1 METPNGRQEQVER
14 HAATSL
20 RFIVQSQEELQ
31 SGDTLQASEKA
42 WGAAAHAMKAAAESR
57 GWEHRTHRLLFDVA
71 ARIADE
77 TGDPEL
83 FGLFKE
89 ASALHQNFYE
99 GWESDYTVQKSIERV
114 KRLVEKMEAL
124 RLQANGKSQG
134 VSG

>member
-1 METPNGRQEQVER
+1 MASPNGRQERVER
-14 HAATSL
+14 HTATSL
-20 RFIVQSQEELQ
+20 RFITQSQDEFAK
-31 SGDTLQASEKA
+31 GDMLQASEKA

-57 GWEHRTHRLLFDVA
+57 GWRHGTHRLLFDAA

-77 TGDPEL
+77 AGDPDL

-124 RLQANGKSQG
+124 RLRSTPS
-134 VSG
+134 V

>member
-1 METPNGRQEQVER
+1 MSSPNGRQERIER
-14 HAATSL
+14 HAAVSL
-20 RFIVQSQEELQ
+20 RFIDQSQAELDK
-31 SGDTLQASEKA
+31 GDTLQASEKA
-42 WGAAAHAMKAAAESR
+42 WGAAAHAVKAAAESR
-57 GWEHRTHRLLFDVA
+57 GWNHGTHRLLFDIA

-77 TGDPEL
+77 TGDPEYFDL
-83 FGLFKE
+83 FRV

>member
-1 METPNGRQEQVER
+1 MASPNGRQERVER

-20 RFIVQSQEELQ
+20 RFINQSQAELAK
-31 SGDTLQASEKA
+31 GDTLQASEKA

-57 GWEHRTHRLLFDVA
+57 GWRHGTHRLLFDTA

-77 TGDPEL
+77 TGDPDL

-124 RLQANGKSQG
+124 RLQSTRGA
-134 VSG
+134 

>member
-1 METPNGRQEQVER
+1 MASPNGRQERVER

-20 RFIVQSQEELQ
+20 RFIDQSQAELAK
-31 SGDTLQASEKA
+31 GDTLQASEKA
-42 WGAAAHAMKAAAESR
+42 WGAAAHAVKAAAESR
-57 GWEHRTHRLLFDVA
+57 GWRHGTHRLLFDAA

-77 TGDPEL
+77 TGDPDL

-124 RLQANGKSQG
+124 RLQATRGM
-134 VSG
+134 

>member
-1 METPNGRQEQVER
+1 MMSPSSRNGRVER
-14 HAATSL
+14 HAAISL
-20 RFIVQSQEELQ
+20 RFIAQSQAELAK
-31 SGDTLQASEKA
+31 GDMLQASEKA
-42 WGAAAHAMKAAAESR
+42 WVSAAHAMKAAAETR
-57 GWEHRTHRLLFDVA
+57 GWKHGTHRLLFDIA

-77 TGDPEL
+77 TGDSDL

-124 RLQANGKSQG
+124 SVRGNGG
-134 VSG
+134 A